1 MTSLVHPDIISSSVV
16 RGQISP
22 MMQVNDNT
30 CAATL
35 HIQIRPTFFGW
46 LAQFGNRMRVLSPD
60 RVVMRYNDYVK
71 AILK

>member
-1 MTSLVHPDIISSSVV
+1 
-16 RGQISP
+16 